1 MLVIAIASAVSSC
14 AGDSANTAVAPTI
27 GTFAGLNGTV
37 WETLYRV
44 PLAGAAVAMSGVRM
58 TTGSDGHY
66 FFSDIPGGHSVLTVQ
81 RPGYLN
87 FSGVVSLEGARTLDV
102 VLKASNAVRWAGRW
116 TGAWNTTS
124 LSRTGGLTMAI
135 AVNTIAATLQTDV
148 DINGNLV
155 GDYDP
160 PGDVFPGVL
169 SSADAVHISRQS
181 PVYGLVTV
189 DITTD
194 GRIVGN
200 ATRIPIGTATGMDF
214 IGTITATT
222 ATIDYTIA
230 FSDGTTARGTATF
243 VKN

>member
-1 MLVIAIASAVSSC
+1 MSSC
-14 AGDSANTAVAPTI
+14 AGDAAGTAVSPTI

-37 WETLYRV
+37 WENLYRV
-44 PLAGAAVAMSGVRM
+44 PLPGAAVGTSGVKM
-58 TTGSDGHY
+58 TTGPDGHY
-66 FFSDIPGGHSVLTVQ
+66 FFSDIPAGASVLTVQ

-87 FSGVVSLEGARTLDV
+87 FSGAVSLEGARTLDV
-102 VLKASNAVRWAGRW
+102 VLKASNAAQWAGSWKGSWNTPSLTR
-116 TGAWNTTS
+116 TGA
-124 LSRTGGLTMAI
+124 LTMAI
-135 AVNTIAATLQTDV
+135 AVDTIAATLLTDF

-169 SSADAVHISRQS
+169 SSADAVHIARQS
-181 PVYGLVTV
+181 PVYGLLAA

-194 GRIVGN
+194 GRIVGK
-200 ATRIPIGTATGMDF
+200 ATRIPIGTATSVDF
-214 IGTITATT
+214 TGTITSTT

-230 FSDGTTARGTATF
+230 FSDGTAAKGTANF